1 MRTKKN
7 AFVQKRSFFIFINAV
22 LDYNYPVVFDRLA
35 ARPLSEPL
43 VTCKEKHLDF
53 SFLSRYWT
61 FYLTGAKNTLLLA
74 LFAVVLGTCLGLII
88 AIARISKNRLLRIVG
103 TAYVEFIRGTPLLV
117 QLFIIYYGLQAIG
130 IRFPDIPV
138 MSALLGINF
147 SDFMSGVI
155 TMGINSA
162 AYVCEIFR
170 SGIQSIDKGQMEA
183 GRSLGLNYRQTMA
196 HIIIPQAVR
205 NVLPALGNE
214 FVVVIKESSIVSI
227 IGIADLMYR
236 ANTVR
241 GNTFQPFEP
250 LLVAALV
257 YFVLTFP
264 LSKLLA
270 HIERRMRTH
279 D

>member
-1 MRTKKN
+1 MN
-7 AFVQKRSFFIFINAV
+7 
-22 LDYNYPVVFDRLA
+22 
-35 ARPLSEPL
+35 
-43 VTCKEKHLDF
+43 F
-53 SFLSRYWT
+53 SFLNRYWS
-61 FYLTGAKNTLLLA
+61 FYLIGAKNTVLLALIAVVIGAALGLLLA
-74 LFAVVLGTCLGLII
+74 IC
-88 AIARISKNRLLRIVG
+88 RISKSRILRFVS
-103 TAYVEFIRGTPLLV
+103 TAYVEFVRGTPLLV
-117 QLFIIYYGLQAIG
+117 QLFIIYYGLQAVG

-138 MSALLGINF
+138 MTAILDINF

-155 TMGINSA
+155 TMGLNSA

-170 SGIQSIDKGQMEA
+170 SGIQSVDKGQMEA
-183 GRSLGLNYRQTMA
+183 GRSLGLSYGQTLRK
-196 HIIIPQAVR
+196 IIVPQAIR

-227 IGIADLMYR
+227 IGIADLMYK

-257 YFVLTFP
+257 YFLLTFT

-270 HIERRMRTH
+270 YIEKRMRNH

>member
-1 MRTKKN
+1 MN
-7 AFVQKRSFFIFINAV
+7 
-22 LDYNYPVVFDRLA
+22 
-35 ARPLSEPL
+35 
-43 VTCKEKHLDF
+43 F
-53 SFLSRYWT
+53 SFLERYWS
-61 FYLTGAKNTLLLA
+61 FYLIGAKNTILLA
-74 LFAVVLGTCLGLII
+74 LIAVLLGTAIGLGI
-88 AIARISKNRLLRIVG
+88 AMCRISKNRVLRFAG
-103 TAYVEFIRGTPLLV
+103 TAYVEFIRGPPLLV

-130 IRFPDIPV
+130 IRFPDIPF

-155 TMGINSA
+155 TMGLNSA

-170 SGIQSIDKGQMEA
+170 GGIQSIDKGQMEA
-183 GRSLGLNYRQTMA
+183 GRSLGLSYNKTLFN
-196 HIIIPQAVR
+196 IIIPQAVR
-205 NVLPALGNE
+205 NVLPSLGNE

-227 IGIADLMYR
+227 IGIADLMYK

-250 LLVAALV
+250 LLVAAVV
-257 YFVLTFP
+257 YFLLTFP

-270 HIERRMRTH
+270 HIERRMRKH

>member
-1 MRTKKN
+1 MN
-7 AFVQKRSFFIFINAV
+7 
-22 LDYNYPVVFDRLA
+22 
-35 ARPLSEPL
+35 
-43 VTCKEKHLDF
+43 F
-53 SFLSRYWT
+53 SFLTKYWSY
-61 FYLTGAKNTLLLA
+61 YLIGAKNTVILA
-74 LFAVVLGTCLGLII
+74 LFAVVIGVLIGMVL
-88 AIARISKNRLLRIVG
+88 AIGRVGKNRPLRFLA

-130 IRFPDIPV
+130 IRFPNSPF
-138 MSALLGINF
+138 MNRLLGINF
-147 SDFMSGVI
+147 ADFMAGVI
-155 TMGINSA
+155 TMGINSG

-170 SGIQSIDKGQMEA
+170 SGIQSIDKGQTEA
-183 GRSLGLNYRQTMA
+183 SRSLGLSQAKTLRY
-196 HIIIPQAVR
+196 IVIPQAVR
-205 NVLPALGNE
+205 NILPTLGNE

-227 IGIADLMYR
+227 IGIADLMYK

>member
-1 MRTKKN
+1 MN
-7 AFVQKRSFFIFINAV
+7 
-22 LDYNYPVVFDRLA
+22 
-35 ARPLSEPL
+35 
-43 VTCKEKHLDF
+43 F
-53 SFLSRYWT
+53 SFLNRYWS
-61 FYLTGAKNTLLLA
+61 FYLIGAKNTILLALIAVVIGAALGLLLA
-74 LFAVVLGTCLGLII
+74 IC
-88 AIARISKNRLLRIVG
+88 RISKSRILRFVS
-103 TAYVEFIRGTPLLV
+103 TAYVEFVRGTPLLV
-117 QLFIIYYGLQAIG
+117 QLFIIYYGLQAVG
-130 IRFPDIPV
+130 IRFPEIPV
-138 MSALLGINF
+138 MTAILDINF

-155 TMGINSA
+155 TMGLNSA

-170 SGIQSIDKGQMEA
+170 SGIQSVDKGQMEA
-183 GRSLGLNYRQTMA
+183 GRSLGLSYGQTLQK
-196 HIIIPQAVR
+196 IIVPQAIR

-227 IGIADLMYR
+227 IGIADLMYK

-257 YFVLTFP
+257 YFLLTFT

-270 HIERRMRTH
+270 YIEKRMRNH

>member
-1 MRTKKN
+1 MPFKDGCRVN
-7 AFVQKRSFFIFINAV
+7 
-22 LDYNYPVVFDRLA
+22 
-35 ARPLSEPL
+35 
-43 VTCKEKHLDF
+43 F
-53 SFLSRYWT
+53 SFLEKYWS
-61 FYLTGAKNTLLLA
+61 FYLIGAKNTILLALMAVIIGTCIGLLLA
-74 LFAVVLGTCLGLII
+74 IC
-88 AIARISKNRLLRIVG
+88 RISKSRTLRFFA

-117 QLFIIYYGLQAIG
+117 QLFIIYYGLQAVG
-130 IRFPDIPV
+130 IRFPDIPII
-138 MSALLGINF
+138 SSLIGINF

-170 SGIQSIDKGQMEA
+170 SGIQSVDKGQMEA
-183 GRSLGLNYRQTMA
+183 GRSLGLSYGATLQ
-196 HIIIPQAVR
+196 HIIIPQAVK

-227 IGIADLMYR
+227 IGIADLMYK

-250 LLVAALV
+250 LLVAAAV

-270 HIERRMRTH
+270 YIEKRMHTN

>member
-1 MRTKKN
+1 MN
-7 AFVQKRSFFIFINAV
+7 
-22 LDYNYPVVFDRLA
+22 
-35 ARPLSEPL
+35 
-43 VTCKEKHLDF
+43 F
-53 SFLSRYWT
+53 SFLAKYWPY
-61 FYLTGAKNTLLLA
+61 YLIGAKNTILLA
-74 LFAVVLGTCLGLII
+74 VLAVVIGVLIGI
-88 AIARISKNRLLRIVG
+88 LLAICRVGKNRPLKFLS

-130 IRFPDIPV
+130 IRFPDSPV
-138 MSALLGINF
+138 ISKILGINF
-147 SDFMSGVI
+147 ADFMAGVI
-155 TMGINSA
+155 TMGINSG

-170 SGIQSIDKGQMEA
+170 AGIQSIDRGQSEA
-183 GRSLGLNYRQTMA
+183 ARSLGLSSAKTFRY
-196 HIIIPQAVR
+196 IIIPQAIR

-227 IGIADLMYR
+227 IGIADLMYK

-250 LLVAALV
+250 LLVAALA
-257 YFVLTFP
+257 YFLLTFP

-270 HIERRMRTH
+270 RIERRMRTH

>member
-1 MRTKKN
+1 MN
-7 AFVQKRSFFIFINAV
+7 
-22 LDYNYPVVFDRLA
+22 
-35 ARPLSEPL
+35 
-43 VTCKEKHLDF
+43 F
-53 SFLSRYWT
+53 SFLAKYWPY
-61 FYLTGAKNTLLLA
+61 YLIGAKNTILLA
-74 LFAVVLGTCLGLII
+74 VLAVVIGVLIGI
-88 AIARISKNRLLRIVG
+88 LLAICRVGKNRPLKFLS

-130 IRFPDIPV
+130 IRFPDSPV
-138 MSALLGINF
+138 ISKILGINF
-147 SDFMSGVI
+147 ADFMAGVI
-155 TMGINSA
+155 TMGINSG

-170 SGIQSIDKGQMEA
+170 AGIQSIDRGQSEA
-183 GRSLGLNYRQTMA
+183 ARSLGLSQAKTFRY
-196 HIIIPQAVR
+196 IIIPQAIR

-227 IGIADLMYR
+227 IGIADLMYK

-250 LLVAALV
+250 LLVAALA
-257 YFVLTFP
+257 YFLLTFP

-270 HIERRMRTH
+270 RIERRMRTH

>member
-1 MRTKKN
+1 MN
-7 AFVQKRSFFIFINAV
+7 
-22 LDYNYPVVFDRLA
+22 
-35 ARPLSEPL
+35 
-43 VTCKEKHLDF
+43 F
-53 SFLSRYWT
+53 SFLNRYWS
-61 FYLTGAKNTLLLA
+61 FYLIGAKNTVLLALIAVVIGAALGLLLA
-74 LFAVVLGTCLGLII
+74 IC
-88 AIARISKNRLLRIVG
+88 RISKSRILRFVS
-103 TAYVEFIRGTPLLV
+103 TAYVEFVRGTPLLV
-117 QLFIIYYGLQAIG
+117 QLFIIYYGLQAVG

-138 MSALLGINF
+138 MTAILDINF

-155 TMGINSA
+155 TMGLNSA

-170 SGIQSIDKGQMEA
+170 SGIQSVDKGQMEA
-183 GRSLGLNYRQTMA
+183 GRSLGLSYGQTLQK
-196 HIIIPQAVR
+196 IIVPQAIR

-227 IGIADLMYR
+227 IGIADLMYK

-257 YFVLTFP
+257 YFLLTFT

-270 HIERRMRTH
+270 YIEKRMRNH
-279 D
+279 A

>member
-1 MRTKKN
+1 MN
-7 AFVQKRSFFIFINAV
+7 
-22 LDYNYPVVFDRLA
+22 
-35 ARPLSEPL
+35 
-43 VTCKEKHLDF
+43 F
-53 SFLSRYWT
+53 SFLNRYWS
-61 FYLTGAKNTLLLA
+61 FYLIGAKNTVLLALIAVVIGAALGLLLA
-74 LFAVVLGTCLGLII
+74 IC
-88 AIARISKNRLLRIVG
+88 RISKSRLLRFVS
-103 TAYVEFIRGTPLLV
+103 TAYVEFVRGTPLLV
-117 QLFIIYYGLQAIG
+117 QLFIIYYGCQAVG

-138 MSALLGINF
+138 MTAILDINF

-155 TMGINSA
+155 TMGLNSA

-170 SGIQSIDKGQMEA
+170 SGIQSVDKGQMEA
-183 GRSLGLNYRQTMA
+183 GRSLGLSYGQTLQK
-196 HIIIPQAVR
+196 IIVPQAIR

-227 IGIADLMYR
+227 IGIADLMYK

-257 YFVLTFP
+257 YFLLTFT

-270 HIERRMRTH
+270 YIEKRMRNH
-279 D
+279 A

>member
-1 MRTKKN
+1 MN
-7 AFVQKRSFFIFINAV
+7 
-22 LDYNYPVVFDRLA
+22 
-35 ARPLSEPL
+35 
-43 VTCKEKHLDF
+43 F
-53 SFLSRYWT
+53 SFLNRYWS
-61 FYLTGAKNTLLLA
+61 FYLIGAKNTILLALIAVVIGAALGLLLA
-74 LFAVVLGTCLGLII
+74 IC
-88 AIARISKNRLLRIVG
+88 RISKSRILRFVS
-103 TAYVEFIRGTPLLV
+103 TAYVEFVRGTPLLV
-117 QLFIIYYGLQAIG
+117 QLFIIYYGLQAVG

-138 MSALLGINF
+138 MTAILDINF

-155 TMGINSA
+155 TMGLNSA

-170 SGIQSIDKGQMEA
+170 SGIQSVDKGQMEA
-183 GRSLGLNYRQTMA
+183 GRSLGLSYGQTLQK
-196 HIIIPQAVR
+196 IIVPQAIR

-227 IGIADLMYR
+227 IGIADLMYK

-257 YFVLTFP
+257 YFLLTFTI
-264 LSKLLA
+264 SKLLA
-270 HIERRMRTH
+270 YIEKRMRNH

>member
-1 MRTKKN
+1 MN
-7 AFVQKRSFFIFINAV
+7 
-22 LDYNYPVVFDRLA
+22 
-35 ARPLSEPL
+35 
-43 VTCKEKHLDF
+43 F
-53 SFLSRYWT
+53 SFLSRYWS
-61 FYLTGAKNTLLLA
+61 FYLIGAKNTILLA
-74 LFAVVLGTCLGLII
+74 LIAVMLGTCFGLII
-88 AIARISKNRLLRIVG
+88 AMCRISKNKAFRFIG

-117 QLFIIYYGLQAIG
+117 QLYIIYYGLQAVG
-130 IRFPDIPV
+130 IRFPDIPF
-138 MSALLGINF
+138 MTALLGINF

-155 TMGINSA
+155 TMGMNSA

-170 SGIQSIDKGQMEA
+170 SGIQSVDKGQMEA
-183 GRSLGLNYRQTMA
+183 GRSLGLSYGQTLQK
-196 HIIIPQAVR
+196 IIVPQAIR

-227 IGIADLMYR
+227 IGIADLMYK

-257 YFVLTFP
+257 YFLLTFT

-270 HIERRMRTH
+270 YIEKRMRNH

>member
-1 MRTKKN
+1 MN
-7 AFVQKRSFFIFINAV
+7 
-22 LDYNYPVVFDRLA
+22 
-35 ARPLSEPL
+35 
-43 VTCKEKHLDF
+43 F
-53 SFLSRYWT
+53 SFLNRYWS
-61 FYLTGAKNTLLLA
+61 FYLIGAKNTVLLALIAVVIGAALGLLLA
-74 LFAVVLGTCLGLII
+74 IC
-88 AIARISKNRLLRIVG
+88 RISKSRILRFVC
-103 TAYVEFIRGTPLLV
+103 TAYVEFVRGTPLLV
-117 QLFIIYYGLQAIG
+117 QLFIIYYGLQAVG

-138 MSALLGINF
+138 MTAILDINF

-155 TMGINSA
+155 TMGLNSA

-170 SGIQSIDKGQMEA
+170 SGIQSVDKGQMEA
-183 GRSLGLNYRQTMA
+183 GRSLGLSYGQTLQK
-196 HIIIPQAVR
+196 IIVPQAIR

-227 IGIADLMYR
+227 IGIADLMYK

-257 YFVLTFP
+257 YFLLTFT

-270 HIERRMRTH
+270 YIEKRMRNH